1 MIATFYLI
9 LIIGT
14 NGSPT
19 SQSSTMMESEEACII
34 EGERAVKSMSRRF
47 VEFICVKGVSR

>member
-9 LIIGT
+9 LVIGT

-19 SQSSTMMESEEACII
+19 SQSSTMMASEQACIS
-34 EGERAVKSMSRRF
+34 EGERAVKSMPRRF
-47 VEFICVKGVSR
+47 VEFICVKGGSR

>member
-14 NGSPT
+14 NGYPT
-19 SQSSTMMESEEACII
+19 PQSSIMMASEESCIS
-34 EGERAVKSMSRRF
+34 EGERAVKRMPLRF